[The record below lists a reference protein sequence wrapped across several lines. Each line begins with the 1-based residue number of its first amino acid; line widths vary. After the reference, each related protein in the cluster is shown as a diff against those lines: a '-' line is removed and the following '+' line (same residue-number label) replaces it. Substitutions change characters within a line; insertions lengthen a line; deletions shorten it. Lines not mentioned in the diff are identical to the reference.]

1 MQIQDQV
8 MLVAGGG
15 SGLGAA
21 TVRCLAAQ
29 GARAVVAD
37 LNATAATALCTEIGD
52 QARFVATD
60 VTDPASVEAALAA
73 AAAMGTLRGVIN
85 CAGIALAEKTLSRR
99 GPHTLDSFQRVI
111 QTNLVGSFNVARL
124 AAAIMAENP
133 PDAEGERG
141 VIVHTASI
149 AAYEGQ
155 AGQVAYAAAKAG
167 IVGMTL
173 PMARELG
180 PYGIRVV
187 TIAPGVFDT
196 PLLASLPEAARSA
209 LAEQVP
215 FPPRLG
221 RPEEFAALVAH
232 CIANPMLNGAVLRL
246 DGGLRMG

>member
-141 VIVHTASI
+141 HR
-149 AAYEGQ
+149 AY
-155 AGQVAYAAAKAG
+155 
-167 IVGMTL
+167 
-173 PMARELG
+173 
-180 PYGIRVV
+180 
-187 TIAPGVFDT
+187 
-196 PLLASLPEAARSA
+196 SLD
-209 LAEQVP
+209 
-215 FPPRLG
+215 
-221 RPEEFAALVAH
+221 
-232 CIANPMLNGAVLRL
+232 C
-246 DGGLRMG
+246 GL